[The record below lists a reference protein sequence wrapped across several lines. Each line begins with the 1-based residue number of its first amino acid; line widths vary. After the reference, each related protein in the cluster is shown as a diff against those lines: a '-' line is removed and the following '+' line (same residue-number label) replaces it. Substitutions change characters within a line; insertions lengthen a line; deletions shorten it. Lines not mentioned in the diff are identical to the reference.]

1 MDAVGSKM
9 LARLWVRCRDE
20 TRHVRVEPVDN
31 TSGTSLC
38 NHSPIG
44 FELRMTC
51 LGNRMSQDR
60 KIVRGELMMSNQHSL
75 NGTAG
80 S

>member
-1 MDAVGSKM
+1 M
-9 LARLWVRCRDE
+9 
-20 TRHVRVEPVDN
+20 EPVDN
-31 TSGTSLC
+31 TLGTSHR

-44 FELRMTC
+44 FELRMTF
-51 LGNRMSQDR
+51 LVNRKSQDR
-60 KIVRGELMMSNQHSL
+60 EIVRGEPMMSNQHIL